1 MIDKED
7 AKNKGFQIIES
18 KNHLKNQKQNLIAE
32 LKKLLPELISE
43 DTINLET
50 LKNLLSKNLGSENL
64 TESKLGY
71 ELNFVGK
78 SIARAEAD
86 EDTKYVVS
94 LNQTQSKNLATTD
107 NIVIKGDNL
116 DALKIL
122 KQNYQ
127 NKIKMIYIDPPYNTG
142 SDNFIYNDDFK
153 QKQDELIEKYNLT
166 DDTLKYYQNV
176 YASKTHSGWLAF
188 MYPRLKLARDLLK
201 DDGCIFISIDDN
213 EQANLKII
221 MDEIFGEENFITNFL
236 WEKSSAN
243 LSKFYKN
250 NYDYILCYIK
260 NKEVF
265 EDKFIGRISDGMGD
279 SSLLNGK
286 ANIYSKLIFPANS
299 IAFKFTD
306 KSYIKKFKD
315 EYLELHNDIEIINNT
330 NKNEVI
336 ISAHFKWKQDTL
348 IQEIESGTSIIAKTN
363 SLRLRYQRDNKGDI
377 IIPYKS
383 ITRENNVSLKNN
395 EDVLGFNNA
404 KPVDLIMY
412 LLSMIN
418 TQNQDIILD
427 FFAGSGTT
435 GQAVMEL
442 NKKDGG
448 NRKFILVQK
457 NEEIKEKNEAY
468 KFCEASNF
476 EKVIS
481 SITIER
487 LNRAGDKI
495 KEENPLINNLDIGYK
510 VFDLVEKPSL
520 NIKNNNTELFI
531 ENNYESSINA
541 FYAML
546 TKTDKLL
553 STKFQELTKNIF
565 LIINDAVNKQEN
577 NQENTLES
585 NTTELSNIELYI
597 TDIQDKEDKDILQHY
612 QNQYNTLQIYL
623 NGFANIS
630 LATHLTYFNKKN
642 TTIIF

>member
-7 AKNKGFQIIES
+7 AKNKGFQIIETS
-18 KNHLKNQKQNLIAE
+18 NHLKNQKQNLIAE

-43 DTINLET
+43 DTLNIET
-50 LKNLLSKNLGSENL
+50 LKNLLSTNLESENL
-64 TESKLGY
+64 TDSKLGY

-78 SIARAEAD
+78 AVARAEAD

-142 SDNFIYNDDFK
+142 SDNFIYNDYFK

-166 DDTLKYYQNV
+166 NDTLKYYENV

-221 MDEIFGEENFITNFL
+221 MDEIFGEENFVTNFL

-286 ANIYSKLIFPANS
+286 ANIYSNLIFPPNS

-306 KSYIKKFKD
+306 QTYINKFKEED
-315 EYLELHNDIEIINNT
+315 LELHNDIEIINNT

-418 TQNQDIILD
+418 TQNHDIILD

-468 KFCEASNF
+468 KFCEANNF

-495 KEENPLINNLDIGYK
+495 KEENPLIENLDIGYK

-531 ENNYESSINA
+531 ENNYKSSINA

-565 LIINDAVNKQEN
+565 LIINDTATNP
-577 NQENTLES
+577 ENTIES
-585 NTTELSNIELYI
+585 NTTELNNIELYI